1 MCARR
6 FGYLLCAFYLLAAAL
21 LPAHGQSTSGELG
34 QPSGQPQETT
44 SSSSTLTP
52 PPESLLQLWTQFSEK
67 YQDFSLS
74 LEQFLD
80 QVEAFGISFEDLPLY
95 LEFLTS
101 SFEESERIRKE
112 LVESLKA
119 EEKRAEEG
127 EANGRWWR
135 AGFVAAAVCG
145 AVGWAA
151 FLFSRP

>member
-6 FGYLLCAFYLLAAAL
+6 FGYLLCVFYLLAAAL
-21 LPAHGQSTSGELG
+21 LPAHGQSTSGESSLL
-34 QPSGQPQETT
+34 SGQPQETT
-44 SSSSTLTP
+44 SSSLTLTQP
-52 PPESLLQLWTQFSEK
+52 PGSLLQLWTQFSEK

-101 SFEESERIRKE
+101 SYEESERMRKE
-112 LVESLKA
+112 LVESLKE
-119 EEKRAEEG
+119 EEKRAEEE
-127 EANGRWWR
+127 EASRKWWR

-145 AVGWAA
+145 AVGWAS
-151 FLFSRP
+151 FIFSRP